1 MAAPAN
7 NATELIAYAK
17 ANPGKLNYG
26 SFGACMPPA
35 EFTALVRNN
44 YDHWGKVIREL
55 GSRDD

>member
-17 ANPGKLNYG
+17 ANPGKLNHG
-26 SFGACMPPA
+26 AFGAGMPPA
-35 EFTALVRNN
+35 ELTALVRNN
-44 YDHWGKVIREL
+44 YDHWGKVIRER